1 LYKIDEQIIT
11 RQAREIENYKIV
23 VNNQNDIIEFN
34 EDVNS
39 ELNKINQRLTLDIVK
54 YKKREKRWPYLV
66 GAGLIGGFVLC
77 KSIK

>member
-1 LYKIDEQIIT
+1 MYKVDEQIIAK
-11 RQAREIENYKIV
+11 QAREIENYRIV
-23 VNNQNDIIEFN
+23 VDNQREIIEFN

-39 ELNKINQRLTLDIVK
+39 ELNKFNQRLTLDIVK